1 MDQLLIIKALKQY
14 WDGFYFIPA
23 LIHNKSYQWQLLAIL
38 YPQRKLVLFAPREIC
53 MNNKHLTL
61 FAWIRYAAVVLCH
74 AVSALPKLTK
84 YFEPYSVSQGS
95 GTQ

>member
-1 MDQLLIIKALKQY
+1 
-14 WDGFYFIPA
+14 
-23 LIHNKSYQWQLLAIL
+23 
-38 YPQRKLVLFAPREIC
+38 
-53 MNNKHLTL
+53 MNNKPLTL